1 MNDALIKSYQSH
13 FLTLFKNVRKHFRS
27 QEFGAERA
35 IISMTT
41 PIMVLETW
49 RADGHENDIPLLN
62 ECVKNTILASATVI
76 LGWKKTAYLQL
87 RVSLESILYG
97 VILLKDKKV
106 YQEFL
111 RNGTVPYRKV
121 PSLLKEFANF
131 NSVSKNVEAEFK
143 IADKVNAIYTDL
155 SEWSHTLGTQFLSDL
170 SILAESRIKGKAITE
185 TKEKF
190 RSISRYGT
198 MIYLSIRPSIL
209 GDLSQANQRYL
220 LQNLS
225 ISERKRFRDILN
237 T

>member
-1 MNDALIKSYQSH
+1 MNDELIKSYQTH
-13 FLTLFKNVRKHFRS
+13 LLILFKNVRKHFKS
-27 QEFGAERA
+27 NEFGAERA
-35 IISMTT
+35 IISTTT
-41 PIMVLETW
+41 PIMILETW

-62 ECVKNTILASATVI
+62 ECAKNTILASAAVI

-106 YQEFL
+106 YEGFL
-111 RNGTVPYRKV
+111 KNGTVPYRKF
-121 PSLLKEFANF
+121 PSLLKEFTNF
-131 NSVSKNVEAEFK
+131 NSITKNVETEFK
-143 IADKVNAIYTDL
+143 IADNVNAIYTDL
-155 SEWSHTLGTQFLSDL
+155 SEWSHTLGTQFASDL

-198 MIYLSIRPSIL
+198 IIYLSIRPSIL
-209 GDLSQANQRYL
+209 SDLSHANQRYL

-225 ISERKRFRDILN
+225 IPERERLRDLLN